1 MGILTDWI
9 RADWYRNLMIYLVQ
23 LLLGLPIGMFLYN
36 SLYNNATRRNIRSL
50 RQSDC
55 TRILEGMRI
64 APGMLLY
71 AIMTPVCF
79 VYAVYI
85 GLQAS
90 YLFSGFAGTLPEG
103 FSYASYA
110 RSGFFELCFLSVLNF
125 LLIALLFLT
134 CRRQGDARPLPLR
147 IYSSILCV
155 ITLLLI
161 ATSESK
167 MFLYIS
173 EMGLTPKR
181 VYTAWFML
189 FLALVFLMLL
199 LRQFRPRFHLARGV
213 LVTGTLMLG
222 LLAFSLPD
230 AWIASYNLNAYK
242 AGKLPQLHISD
253 FVDLSDDAYLL
264 YPDYRQQL
272 EDMSPSVYE
281 IHLTRRWEK
290 DAQDPFRQYNYATW
304 RFMKRYHP

>member
-1 MGILTDWI
+1 M
-9 RADWYRNLMIYLVQ
+9 
-23 LLLGLPIGMFLYN
+23 
-36 SLYNNATRRNIRSL
+36 
-50 RQSDC
+50 
-55 TRILEGMRI
+55 
-64 APGMLLY
+64 
-71 AIMTPVCF
+71 
-79 VYAVYI
+79 
-85 GLQAS
+85 
-90 YLFSGFAGTLPEG
+90 
-103 FSYASYA
+103 
-110 RSGFFELCFLSVLNF
+110 LNF
-125 LLIALLFLT
+125 LLIALLFLA

-147 IYSSILCV
+147 IYSGILCV

-167 MFLYIS
+167 MCLYIS

-230 AWIASYNLNAYK
+230 AWIAAYNLNAYK

-253 FVDLSDDAYLL
+253 FSDLSDDAYLL

-272 EDMSPSVYE
+272 EEMSPSYE

-304 RFMKRYHP
+304 RFMKRYQP